1 MEFALNLKMFENDN
15 FSHAFKV
22 WMDKRKLD
30 LEEGKVNMSSNLN
43 FIIEG
48 DEPLKK
54 AKRVYRTKYVHQWKE
69 VVHIDGNGTKW
80 VNEKL
85 QCPLCFLACAS
96 QRQYSKCSVTPKTHS
111 CPYCPFIKALPNLG
125 QHQKCRCKGRKDTLY
140 KAVGEMLH
148 LRQRWNSQK
157 NERRA
162 LEDTAED
169 DLYEVSEEMLDNIF
183 APEPVEGAPPF
194 KKPRIYRT
202 FVEHE
207 WKEVA
212 HVDSTGKEWKNA
224 HLQCPLCFAECGTR
238 RKFSAHYSMC
248 VDTPKIYGCP
258 YCPYIKAL
266 PNLGQHLKFRC
277 KGKNEFYKAVG
288 EMAELRQRWINKK
301 NQEREKNTV
310 EEMDNSIEASEEML
324 DGIFLLD

>member
-1 MEFALNLKMFENDN
+1 MKGEIRDWRIRRRIPTKCRRRCSITFWLQQPSLTFEQLIVYLQFTAMEFALNLKMFENYN

-96 QRQYSKCSVTPKTHS
+96 QRQYSKFSVTPKTHS

-140 KAVGEMLH
+140 KAVGEMAH
-148 LRQRWNSQK
+148 LRQRWKLQK
-157 NERRA
+157 NEERA

-169 DLYEVSEEMLDNIF
+169 DLYEVSEMLDHILGKLEKR
-183 APEPVEGAPPF
+183 AGAGGGSAGAGG
-194 KKPRIYRT
+194 RWSAT
-202 FVEHE
+202 F
-207 WKEVA
+207 
-212 HVDSTGKEWKNA
+212 
-224 HLQCPLCFAECGTR
+224 
-238 RKFSAHYSMC
+238 
-248 VDTPKIYGCP
+248 
-258 YCPYIKAL
+258 
-266 PNLGQHLKFRC
+266 
-277 KGKNEFYKAVG
+277 
-288 EMAELRQRWINKK
+288 
-301 NQEREKNTV
+301 
-310 EEMDNSIEASEEML
+310 
-324 DGIFLLD
+324 